1 MYFELTESFRI
12 LGINSAYDYH
22 WDSNFQF
29 LGERHPFW
37 ETVCVLSGQVE
48 IVEDETIFLL
58 GSGDFIF
65 HSAAEFHSIRSAAGT
80 SPHVRVVSFMH
91 QGTLPEQLRE
101 GVFSLNPQE
110 LSNYNDIFD
119 AIRQIYKAKN
129 RDPILLTELAFRLG
143 AFYISISR
151 KQPRMDRESRS
162 HAAWDYQRAVRTM
175 KEAVYENL
183 SIPEICTRTGI
194 SPSAMKLLFRTYAGI
209 GPGAYY
215 DRLRLSEALQLL
227 EKGES
232 IREAADA
239 LGYSSPNYFSA
250 CFKNHYGLPPLK
262 WIKSSQTG
270 NPNK

>member
-48 IVEDETIFLL
+48 IAEEDTIFLL
-58 GSGDFIF
+58 GPGDFIF

-80 SPHVRVVSFMH
+80 RPHVRVVSFMH
-91 QGTLPEQLRE
+91 LGTLPEQLRD

-110 LSNYNDIFD
+110 LSHYNDIFD
-119 AIRQIYKAKN
+119 TIRQVYKAKQ

-143 AFYISISR
+143 AFYITLSR

-183 SIPEICTRTGI
+183 SIPELCTRTGI

-209 GPGAYY
+209 GPGTYY
-215 DRLRLSEALQLL
+215 DRLRLEEALQLL
-227 EKGES
+227 KKGAS

-270 NPNK
+270 N